1 VVREIED
8 RYSNLTPQQQLD
20 AAYLTRQGISL
31 EDALDMAEM
40 YGPSDVSPWV
50 LPVFLCM
57 AAIAVAFGALL
68 AALWG

>member
-1 VVREIED
+1 MSDIEA

-57 AAIAVAFGALL
+57 VAIAVAFGALL
-68 AALWG
+68 AAMWG